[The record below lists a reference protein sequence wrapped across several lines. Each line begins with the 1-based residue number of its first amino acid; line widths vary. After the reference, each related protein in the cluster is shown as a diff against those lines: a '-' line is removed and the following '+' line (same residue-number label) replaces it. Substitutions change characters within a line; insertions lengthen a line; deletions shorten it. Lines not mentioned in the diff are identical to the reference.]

1 MLLIDGKKVAAE
13 IRLRV
18 KNEVDALR
26 REYGRPPH
34 LAVILVGDDPGSQV
48 YVRNKERDCEEVGIV
63 SRVWRLEKS
72 ITQCQLEKLICQL
85 SGSEDI
91 DGLLLQLPLPPGL
104 DPNRC
109 LCLID
114 PQKDVD
120 GFHPENVG
128 RLSIGLQGLKPCTPY
143 GIIKLLEYYGLSP
156 AGKKAVVVGRSNI
169 VGKPMAMLL
178 AAQSPFGNATV
189 TVCHSRTPD
198 LAAVTREA
206 DFLIPAIGKPRLIT
220 RDMVKPGAVIV
231 DVGMNRLPDGKLCG
245 DVDFDGVKD
254 IVSAITPVPGGV
266 GPMTRA
272 ILLVNTVEAFRWQR
286 QPPACPIEE

>member
-13 IRLRV
+13 IRQQV
-18 KNEVDALR
+18 KRDVDALR
-26 REYGRPPH
+26 REYGKPPH

-48 YVRNKERDCEEVGIV
+48 YVRNKEKDCEEVGIV
-63 SRVWRLEKS
+63 SRVWRPEKD
-72 ITQCQLEKLICQL
+72 ITQCQLENLIRQL
-85 SGSEDI
+85 SESEDI
-91 DGLLLQLPLPPGL
+91 DGVLLQLPLPAGL
-104 DPNRC
+104 DANRC

-143 GIIKLLEYYGLSP
+143 GVIKLLEYYGLSP

-198 LAAVTREA
+198 LGAVTREA
-206 DFLIPAIGKPRLIT
+206 DFLIPAIGKARLIT
-220 RDMVKPGAVIV
+220 KDMVKPGAVIV
-231 DVGMNRLPDGKLCG
+231 DVGMNRGPDGKLCG
-245 DVDFDGVKD
+245 DVDFEGVKD
-254 IVSAITPVPGGV
+254 IASAITPVPGGV

-272 ILLVNTVEAFRWQR
+272 ILLVNTVEAYRWRR
-286 QPPACPIEE
+286 QPPACPVE

>member
-13 IRLRV
+13 IRQQV
-18 KNEVDALR
+18 KKDVDALR

-48 YVRNKERDCEEVGIV
+48 YVRNKEKDCAEVGIV
-63 SRVWRLEKS
+63 SRVWRPERD
-72 ITQCQLEKLICQL
+72 ITQCQLENLIRQL
-85 SGSEDI
+85 SESDDI

-104 DPNRC
+104 DANRC

-128 RLSIGLQGLKPCTPY
+128 RLSIGLQGLKSCTPY
-143 GIIKLLEYYGLSP
+143 GVIKLLEYYGLSP

-178 AAQSPFGNATV
+178 AAQTHFGNATV

-198 LAAVTREA
+198 LGAVTREA
-206 DFLIPAIGKPRLIT
+206 DFLIPAIGKAKLIT

-231 DVGMNRLPDGKLCG
+231 DVGMNRGEDGKLCG

-272 ILLVNTVEAFRWQR
+272 ILLVNTVEAFRWRR
-286 QPPACPIEE
+286 QPPACPVE

>member
-13 IRLRV
+13 IRQQV
-18 KNEVDALR
+18 KKDVDALR

-48 YVRNKERDCEEVGIV
+48 YVRNKEKDCAEVGIV
-63 SRVWRLEKS
+63 SRVWRPEKD
-72 ITQCQLEKLICQL
+72 ITQCQLENLIRQL
-85 SGSEDI
+85 SDSDDI
-91 DGLLLQLPLPPGL
+91 DGLLLQLPLPAGL
-104 DPNRC
+104 NANRC

-114 PQKDVD
+114 PKKDVD

-143 GIIKLLEYYGLSP
+143 GVIKLLEYYGLSP

-198 LAAVTREA
+198 LSAVTREA
-206 DFLIPAIGKPRLIT
+206 DFLIPAIGKARLIT
-220 RDMVKPGAVIV
+220 RDMVKPGAAIV
-231 DVGMNRLPDGKLCG
+231 DVGMNRGEDGKLCG

-272 ILLVNTVEAFRWQR
+272 ILLVNTVEAFRWRR
-286 QPPACPIEE
+286 QPPACPVE

>member
-13 IRLRV
+13 LRQKV
-18 KNEVDALR
+18 RNDVDAIA

-34 LAVILVGDDPGSQV
+34 LAVVLVGEDPASQI
-48 YVRNKERDCEEVGIV
+48 YVRYKEKACEEVGIV
-63 SRVWRLEKS
+63 SRIWRLDAGT
-72 ITQCQLEKLICQL
+72 TQCALEKLITEL
-85 SGSEDI
+85 SGSDDI
-91 DGLLLQLPLPPGL
+91 DGILIQLPLPRGL
-104 DPNRC
+104 DASRC
-109 LCLID
+109 LSLVN

-128 RLSIGLQGLKPCTPY
+128 RLSIGLPGLKPCTPY
-143 GIIKLLEYYGLSP
+143 GVMKLLEYYGLSP
-156 AGKKAVVVGRSNI
+156 AGKQAVVVGRSNI

-178 AAQSPFGNATV
+178 AAPTPFGNATV

-198 LAAVTREA
+198 LAAMCRQA
-206 DFLIPAIGKPRLIT
+206 DLIVPAIGKAKLIT

-231 DVGMNRLPDGKLCG
+231 DVGMNRLPDGKLAG

-266 GPMTRA
+266 GPMTIA
-272 ILLVNTVEAFRWQR
+272 TLMANTVEAFRWRR
-286 QPPACPIEE
+286 QPPACPVD

>member
-13 IRLRV
+13 IRQQV
-18 KNEVDALR
+18 KKDVDALR

-48 YVRNKERDCEEVGIV
+48 YVRNKEKDCAEVGIV
-63 SRVWRLEKS
+63 SRVWRPEKD
-72 ITQCQLEKLICQL
+72 ITQCQLENLIRQL
-85 SGSEDI
+85 SDSDDI

-104 DPNRC
+104 NANRC

-114 PQKDVD
+114 PKKDVD

-143 GIIKLLEYYGLSP
+143 GVIKLLEYYGLSP

-198 LAAVTREA
+198 LGAVTREA
-206 DFLIPAIGKPRLIT
+206 DFLIPAIGKARLIT

-231 DVGMNRLPDGKLCG
+231 DVGMNRGADGKLCG

-272 ILLVNTVEAFRWQR
+272 ILLVNTVEAFRWRR
-286 QPPACPIEE
+286 QPPACPVE

>member
-13 IRLRV
+13 IRQRV
-18 KNEVDALR
+18 QGEVDALR

-63 SRVWRLEKS
+63 SRVWRLEKD
-72 ITQCQLEKLICQL
+72 INQCQLENLITQL

-104 DPNRC
+104 DANRC

-156 AGKKAVVVGRSNI
+156 AGKKAVVIGRSNI

-178 AAQSPFGNATV
+178 ASQSPFGNATV
-189 TVCHSRTPD
+189 TICHSRTPD
-198 LAAVTREA
+198 LGAVTRQA
-206 DFLIPAIGKPRLIT
+206 DFLVPAIGKPRLVT
-220 RDMVKPGAVIV
+220 REMVKPGAVIV
-231 DVGMNRLPDGKLCG
+231 DVGMNRLPNGKLCG
-245 DVDFDGVKD
+245 DVDFEGVRD

-286 QPPACPIEE
+286 QPPACPAE

>member
-13 IRLRV
+13 IRQQV
-18 KNEVDALR
+18 KRDVDALR
-26 REYGRPPH
+26 RESGRPPH

-48 YVRNKERDCEEVGIV
+48 YVRNKEKDCEEVGIV
-63 SRVWRLEKS
+63 SRVWRPEKN
-72 ITQCQLEKLICQL
+72 ITQCQLESLIRQIND
-85 SGSEDI
+85 SDDI
-91 DGLLLQLPLPPGL
+91 DGLLLQLPLPAGL
-104 DPNRC
+104 DTNRC

-114 PQKDVD
+114 PHKDVD

-143 GIIKLLEYYGLSP
+143 GVIKLLEYYGLSP

-178 AAQSPFGNATV
+178 AAQTPFGNATV

-198 LAAVTREA
+198 LGAVTREA
-206 DFLIPAIGKPRLIT
+206 DFLIPAIGKARLIT
-220 RDMVKPGAVIV
+220 KDMVKPGAVIV
-231 DVGMNRLPDGKLCG
+231 DVGMNRGPDGKLCG
-245 DVDFDGVKD
+245 DVDFEGVKD

-272 ILLVNTVEAFRWQR
+272 ILLVNTVEAFRWRR
-286 QPPACPIEE
+286 QPPACPVE

>member
-13 IRLRV
+13 IRQHV
-18 KNEVDALR
+18 KSDVDALR

-72 ITQCQLEKLICQL
+72 ITQCQLENLITQL
-85 SGSEDI
+85 SSSEDI

-104 DPNRC
+104 DANRC

-143 GIIKLLEYYGLSP
+143 GVIKLLEYYGLSP
-156 AGKKAVVVGRSNI
+156 AGKKAVVIGRSNI
-169 VGKPMAMLL
+169 VGKPMSMLL

-189 TVCHSRTPD
+189 TICHSRTDD

-206 DFLIPAIGKPRLIT
+206 DFLVPAIGKPRLIT

-245 DVDFDGVKD
+245 DVDFEGVKD

-272 ILLVNTVEAFRWQR
+272 ILLVNTVEAYRWQR
-286 QPPACPIEE
+286 QPPACPVE

>member
-13 IRLRV
+13 IRQSV
-18 KNEVDALR
+18 KNDVEALR

-63 SRVWRLEKS
+63 SRVWRPEKGIS
-72 ITQCQLEKLICQL
+72 QCQLENLICQL
-85 SGSEDI
+85 SGSDDI
-91 DGLLLQLPLPPGL
+91 DGLLLQLPLPAGL
-104 DPNRC
+104 DANRC

-128 RLSIGLQGLKPCTPY
+128 RLSIGLPGLKPCTPY
-143 GIIKLLEYYGLSP
+143 GVIKLLEYYGLAP

-178 AAQSPFGNATV
+178 AAQTPFGNATV

-198 LAAVTREA
+198 LGAVTREA
-206 DFLIPAIGKPRLIT
+206 DFLVPAIGKAKLIT

-231 DVGMNRLPDGKLCG
+231 DVGMNRGPDGKLCG
-245 DVDFDGVKD
+245 DVDFEGVKD
-254 IVSAITPVPGGV
+254 IASAITPVPGGV

-272 ILLVNTVEAFRWQR
+272 ILLVNTVEAFRWRR
-286 QPPACPIEE
+286 QPPACPVE

>member
-13 IRLRV
+13 IRQQV
-18 KNEVDALR
+18 KKDVDALR

-48 YVRNKERDCEEVGIV
+48 YVRNKEKDCAEVGIV
-63 SRVWRLEKS
+63 SRVWRPEKD
-72 ITQCQLEKLICQL
+72 ITQCQLESLIRQINE
-85 SGSEDI
+85 SDDI
-91 DGLLLQLPLPPGL
+91 DGLLLQLPLPAGL
-104 DPNRC
+104 NANRC

-114 PQKDVD
+114 PHKDVD

-143 GIIKLLEYYGLSP
+143 GVIKLLEYYGLSP

-198 LAAVTREA
+198 LGAVTREA
-206 DFLIPAIGKPRLIT
+206 DFLIPAIGKARLIT

-231 DVGMNRLPDGKLCG
+231 DVGMNRGEDGKLCG

-272 ILLVNTVEAFRWQR
+272 ILLVNTVEAFRWRR
-286 QPPACPIEE
+286 QPPACPVE

>member
-13 IRLRV
+13 IRQQV
-18 KNEVDALR
+18 KKDVDALR

-48 YVRNKERDCEEVGIV
+48 YVRNKEKDCAEVGIV
-63 SRVWRLEKS
+63 SRVWRPEKD
-72 ITQCQLEKLICQL
+72 ITQCQLENLIRQL
-85 SGSEDI
+85 SESDDI

-104 DPNRC
+104 DANRC

-128 RLSIGLQGLKPCTPY
+128 RLSIGLQGLKSCTPY
-143 GIIKLLEYYGLSP
+143 GVIKLLEYYGLSP

-178 AAQSPFGNATV
+178 AAQTHFGNATV

-198 LAAVTREA
+198 LGAVTREA
-206 DFLIPAIGKPRLIT
+206 DFLIPAIGKAKLIT

-231 DVGMNRLPDGKLCG
+231 DVGMNRGEDGKLCG

-272 ILLVNTVEAFRWQR
+272 ILLVNTVEAFRWRR
-286 QPPACPIEE
+286 QPPVCPVE

>member
-13 IRLRV
+13 IRQQV
-18 KNEVDALR
+18 KKDVDALR

-48 YVRNKERDCEEVGIV
+48 YVRNKEKDCAEVGIV
-63 SRVWRLEKS
+63 SRVWRPEKD
-72 ITQCQLEKLICQL
+72 ITQCQLENLIRQL
-85 SGSEDI
+85 SESDDI

-104 DPNRC
+104 DANRC

-128 RLSIGLQGLKPCTPY
+128 RLSIGLQGLKSCTPY
-143 GIIKLLEYYGLSP
+143 GVIKLLEYYGLSP

-178 AAQSPFGNATV
+178 AAQTPFGNATV

-198 LAAVTREA
+198 LGAVTREA
-206 DFLIPAIGKPRLIT
+206 DFLIPAIGKAKLIT

-231 DVGMNRLPDGKLCG
+231 DVGMNRGEDGKLCG

-272 ILLVNTVEAFRWQR
+272 ILLVNTVEAFRWRR
-286 QPPACPIEE
+286 QPPVCPVE

>member
-13 IRLRV
+13 IRQQV
-18 KNEVDALR
+18 KKDVDALR

-48 YVRNKERDCEEVGIV
+48 YVRNKEKDCAEVGIV
-63 SRVWRLEKS
+63 SRVWRPEKD
-72 ITQCQLEKLICQL
+72 ITQCQLENLIRQL
-85 SGSEDI
+85 SESDDI

-104 DPNRC
+104 DANRC

-128 RLSIGLQGLKPCTPY
+128 RLSIGLQGLKSCTPY
-143 GIIKLLEYYGLSP
+143 GVIKLLEYYGLSP

-178 AAQSPFGNATV
+178 AAQTHFGNATV

-198 LAAVTREA
+198 LGAVTREA
-206 DFLIPAIGKPRLIT
+206 DFLIPAIGKAKLIT

-231 DVGMNRLPDGKLCG
+231 DVGMNRGEDGKLCG

-272 ILLVNTVEAFRWQR
+272 ILLVNTVEAFRWRR
-286 QPPACPIEE
+286 QPPACPVE

>member
-18 KNEVDALR
+18 KSEVDALR

-48 YVRNKERDCEEVGIV
+48 YVRYKERDCEEVGIV

-85 SGSEDI
+85 SESEDI

-156 AGKKAVVVGRSNI
+156 AGKNAVVVGRSNI

-286 QPPACPIEE
+286 QPPACPVDE